1 MISNS
6 ESKRIFKTSELL
18 TDFPL
23 VGESGY
29 IYRARDTDLHY
40 EWDGTEYML
49 LGEGSAKSDT
59 IEYIVAGHPFVV
71 GDAVYPAGPTWTIA
85 DVSGKTTLGLGI
97 VTKVDGDDL
106 SISFSGI
113 VFMPSHGYAMG
124 TWYIDAVGKPT
135 LVEPTT
141 IDTYKQIAFEIV
153 DADNILIGD
162 RIAIEL

>member
-6 ESKRIFKTSELL
+6 ELKRLVKTFKLL

-40 EWDGTEYML
+40 EWDGLEYLL
-49 LGEGSAKSDT
+49 LGLGGSASDT
-59 IEYIVAGHPFVV
+59 IEYDAVGHAFVV
-71 GDAVYPAGPTWTIA
+71 GDAVYPAGPIWTMA
-85 DVSGKTTLGLGI
+85 DISAVASLGLGVI
-97 VTKVDGDDL
+97 TKVDGDNF
-106 SISFSGI
+106 SVSFSGVI
-113 VFMPSHGYAMG
+113 LLLSHGYAMG
-124 TWYIDAVGKPT
+124 TWYIDPAGKPT
-135 LVEPTT
+135 LTEPTT
-141 IDTYKQIAFEIV
+141 IGTYKQIAFEIV